1 MAMALLLPAQPLL
14 AAHPAPQ
21 PSVRAADAIVV
32 SSVVPVTASLA
43 TDLPAALVPLT
54 ALAIGEQ
61 RQIIAQQLESL
72 GRAADTA
79 RNMADE
85 LTAEDLAVLLANPK
99 MMQKAG
105 EIDVIVW
112 AIIVVGVVVALVI
125 AAEGT
130 VIVNA

>member
-1 MAMALLLPAQPLL
+1 
-14 AAHPAPQ
+14 
-21 PSVRAADAIVV
+21 VNAADAIVV

-72 GRAADTA
+72 GRAANTA

-130 VIVNA
+130 VIVNT

>member
-14 AAHPAPQ
+14 AAHRAPQ
-21 PSVRAADAIVV
+21 PTVNAADAIVV

-72 GRAADTA
+72 GRAANTA

-130 VIVNA
+130 VIVNT